1 MRISLREFRAQA
13 DLAEQFS
20 DARIGRFAVGNE
32 PVDVH
37 RLTDDLA
44 DRHAW
49 IERCVGILEDN
60 LDFASDCLQLGRR
73 SGREIYAGESD
84 LASGWLFEPQDQSA
98 DGGLAAAGFAD
109 QAQGLPGIDRKAHV
123 FDRAHD
129 RGLASEP
136 GAHREMLGQAAH
148 RQERLGALRRRLL
161 PGGAARLPHNLSGG
175 YLFMAV
181 AAR

>member
-1 MRISLREFRAQA
+1 MTWILRRIVCS
-13 DLAEQFS
+13 S
-20 DARIGRFAVGNE
+20 
-32 PVDVH
+32 
-37 RLTDDLA
+37 
-44 DRHAW
+44 
-49 IERCVGILEDN
+49 
-60 LDFASDCLQLGRR
+60 
-73 SGREIYAGESD
+73 AGEAVRS

-109 QAQGLPGIDRKAHV
+109 QAQGLPRIDRKAHV
-123 FDRAHD
+123 FDRSHD

-161 PGGAARLPHNLSGG
+161 PGGVARLPHNLSGG